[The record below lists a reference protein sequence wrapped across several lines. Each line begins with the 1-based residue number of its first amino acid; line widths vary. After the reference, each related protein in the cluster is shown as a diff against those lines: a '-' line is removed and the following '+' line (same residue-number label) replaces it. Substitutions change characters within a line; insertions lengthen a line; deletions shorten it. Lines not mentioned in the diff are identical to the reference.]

1 MSDVGNVCKQYSLSK
16 DNTHSTVSSH
26 HNEEVREFKR
36 IHQKQG
42 GQPWK
47 REEHMTRERLATSEK
62 KESQKLCDGTKEN
75 TEWPRE
81 SSAGTFHFFFDVTQ
95 KQRN

>member
-1 MSDVGNVCKQYSLSK
+1 MSDVGNVYKWCSLSK

-26 HNEEVREFKR
+26 HSKEVREFKR

-62 KESQKLCDGTKEN
+62 
-75 TEWPRE
+75 R
-81 SSAGTFHFFFDVTQ
+81 V
-95 KQRN
+95 RNYVMEPEKILNGQEKVQQEPSISFLM